1 MALIEEAI
9 ENWFIVVSKEVRQPR
24 RNESRVFYGYI
35 VVIAAFLILV
45 ITFGP
50 HSAFGLFLNPLL
62 EEFGWSRAV
71 TSGAFSL
78 SMFVYGLMSIIAG
91 GLTDR
96 FGPRVVVSLCGLLI
110 GLGFMLMS
118 QLNSLWQLYLFFGV
132 IAGFGMSA
140 VWVPQMS
147 SVARWF
153 VKRRSLMTGIIIA
166 GAGISQL
173 IAPPVISRLIAAF
186 DWRLSYV
193 ILGGAILVVVI
204 LAAQFLRRDPAQMG
218 LLPYGADEGAQP
230 ELKSETGDFAFREAV
245 NTAQFW
251 EVFAM
256 LFCSGFG
263 FMGLMVHIVPHAIE
277 LGVSAVSA
285 ANILAVMGGV
295 GILGNYVLGSL
306 ADRIGN
312 RQVFIIGFILMA
324 AALFWLMSASEV
336 WALYLFAVVFGFAF
350 GGVGTVESPLVAGL
364 FGLSSHGLIYGV
376 IHVGFTVG
384 AAAGPF
390 LTGYIFDVN
399 GSYQMAFLVAA
410 VVGIVGVVASSILRP
425 TRRRGGRI

>member
-1 MALIEEAI
+1 MALTAEAI
-9 ENWFIVVSKEVRQPR
+9 ENCFIVVNKEVHQPR
-24 RNESRVFYGYI
+24 RNESPVFYGYI
-35 VVIAAFLILV
+35 VVIAAFIILV
-45 ITFGP
+45 VSFGP
-50 HSAFGLFLNPLL
+50 HSAFGLFLNPLIA
-62 EEFGWSRAV
+62 EFGWTRAM

-78 SMFVYGLMSIIAG
+78 SMFIYGLMSIIAG

-96 FGPRVVVSLCGLLI
+96 FGPRVVVSLCGLFI
-110 GLGFMLMS
+110 GVGFMLMS
-118 QLNSLWQLYLFFGV
+118 QVNALWQLYLFFGV
-132 IAGFGMSA
+132 IAGIGMSA

-153 VKRRSLMTGIIIA
+153 AKRRSLMTGIIIA

-186 DWRLSYV
+186 DWRLTYV
-193 ILGGAILVVVI
+193 IMGGAVLVVIV

-218 LLPYGADEGAQP
+218 LLPYGVNEELQP
-230 ELKSETGDFAFREAV
+230 ELKSEPEDFLFKEAV

-251 EVFAM
+251 EVFTI

-295 GILGNYVLGSL
+295 GILGNYILGGA

-324 AALFWLMSASEV
+324 AALFWLVPAGEV

-376 IHVGFTVG
+376 VHVGFTVG

-390 LTGYIFDVN
+390 VTGYIFDVN
-399 GSYQMAFLVAA
+399 GSYQLAFLIAA
-410 VVGIVGVVASSILRP
+410 IVGIVGIVMSSILRP
-425 TRRRGGRI
+425 TRRMVSRL